1 MGNEMIQNGG
11 RLLMPEELANAEVV
25 TSSINNNT
33 TLTLTSAIFSG
44 HYLTGPYFGG
54 AVANSSGGVL
64 TISSA
69 TFIENTMGNE
79 GYGGAI
85 GNQSGGIV
93 VMSSA
98 IFVKNTTGDGWQGG
112 AIYNAGNMVISSA
125 VFTENCAP
133 GGGAIYTTNSTTLGS
148 AVFAGN
154 SSLNAGGAIQAYGI
168 LDIGSALFSGNI
180 ASRGGAIYN
189 NAESMILSAGDFT
202 ENTAS
207 SGGAIL
213 NGGTMTLT
221 STTFTDNSAGGN
233 GGAVYNDGGMTLTS
247 TMFSGNSAGENG
259 GAINNSYSGKMVL
272 SAVTFSGNQAAGNG
286 GAIYNNQGWLTLADC
301 SFTTRSDTVYNSGW
315 ITVEDTVSF
324 TGDVTLALGSVL
336 LNSGTINLNVSTRTA
351 EDDVLIDGWKRITG
365 NGDFTITVGDSPVE
379 GLYRLASGCTK
390 VTDDFTVHN
399 SGGTELGEL
408 SVGGSFRSGGYT
420 YTLELNDGVLALS
433 VAESEAVLATIT
445 GKFGSGGG
453 AIQYDAAGAVIL
465 ADAAGSSRIGTLNPE
480 QWTLLDSGD
489 FDGDGKDGLLWL
501 EKATGNVYMQN
512 DLSGMAEVIDKKNR
526 LGTVAD
532 GYTVKAAGDFLGT
545 GLDGALM
552 LSPASGDSSS
562 TNYGLAVWGRET
574 DGATPIGWLG
584 ALVNTWDEAE
594 GRNTLK
600 GDFADLSGDE
610 RNAVI
615 NANNYRY
622 ELVGTGDF
630 NGDGRDDVI
639 LRNNM
644 PGTVSGETIT
654 GSGDVF
660 IFLTD
665 TRENVIEGNRPAE
678 GIIYTG
684 CVTDGWE
691 IVGFGDF
698 NGDGTDDILL
708 SDGLNLAGWQMED
721 GARTRDWSFGSLTDG
736 WKFAGVGDFDAD
748 GTDDILLADPDN
760 NLTAWTVK
768 NGKVNGTIAIA

>member
-25 TSSINNNT
+25 TSPINNNT
-33 TLTLTSAIFSG
+33 TLTLTSAIFSNCYG
-44 HYLTGPYFGG
+44 AGDNFGG
-54 AVANSSGGVL
+54 AIANSSGGVL

-69 TFIENTMGNE
+69 TFIENTVNYG

-85 GNQSGGIV
+85 GNLGIV
-93 VMSSA
+93 VVSSA
-98 IFVKNTTGDGWQGG
+98 SFVKNTTGSGWLGG
-112 AIYNAGNMVISSA
+112 AIYNRGNMVISSA
-125 VFTENCAP
+125 VFTENWGP
-133 GGGAIYTTNSTTLGS
+133 GGGAIHTNNSMTLGS

-154 SSLNAGGAIQAYGI
+154 FSPDTGGAIQAGGT
-168 LDIGSALFSGNI
+168 LDIGSALFGGNI
-180 ASRGGAIYN
+180 ATRGGAIYN
-189 NAESMILSAGDFT
+189 TAGSITLSAGDFT
-202 ENTAS
+202 ENTALN
-207 SGGAIL
+207 GGAIL
-213 NGGTMTLT
+213 NGGMMTLT
-221 STTFTDNSAGGN
+221 STT
-233 GGAVYNDGGMTLTS
+233 
-247 TMFSGNSAGENG
+247 FSGNSAGENG
-259 GAINNSYSGKMVL
+259 GAINNSYSGKIVL

-315 ITVEDTVSF
+315 ITVEGTVSF

-351 EDDVLIDGWKRITG
+351 EDGVLIDGWKRITG

-420 YTLELNDGVLALS
+420 YSLELNDGVLALS

-445 GKFGSGGG
+445 GKFGSGSG
-453 AIQYDAAGAVIL
+453 AIQYDAAGAVVL

-526 LGTVAD
+526 LGTVTD

-552 LSPASGDSSS
+552 LSPAFGDSSS
-562 TNYGLAVWGRET
+562 TNYGLAVWGREP
-574 DGATPIGWLG
+574 DGTTPPGWLG

-644 PGTVSGETIT
+644 PGAVSGETIT

-708 SDGLNLAGWQMED
+708 SDGLNLAGWQMEE
-721 GARTRDWSFGSLTDG
+721 GARTWDWSFGSLTDG

-760 NLTAWTVK
+760 NLAAWKVK
-768 NGKVNGTIAIA
+768 DGQAAGIITLA

>member
-11 RLLMPEELANAEVV
+11 RLLMPEELANAEVI
-25 TSSINNNT
+25 TEPIANST

-44 HYLTGPYFGG
+44 CHDGIDSTFGG
-54 AVANSSGGVL
+54 GIYNQSGSIL
-64 TISSA
+64 TISSVA
-69 TFIENTMGNE
+69 FLENTGKV
-79 GYGGAI
+79 YGGALC
-85 GNQSGGIV
+85 NYGGTATF
-93 VMSSA
+93 SSA
-98 IFVKNTTGDGWQGG
+98 IFSANTAGRGTGG
-112 AIYNAGNMVISSA
+112 AVYNNGGTVVISSA
-125 VFTENCAP
+125 IFTENQASL
-133 GGGAIYTTNSTTLGS
+133 GGAICGS
-148 AVFAGN
+148 IKLSAGKFIGN
-154 SSLNAGGAIQAYGI
+154 SASGEGGAIWGGG
-168 LDIGSALFSGNI
+168 DIGNALFSSNI
-180 ASRGGAIYN
+180 AMKGGAICN
-189 NAESMILSAGDFT
+189 NTSSLSLATGEFFGNSAGGNGGAIHNGGMMTLTSTTFS
-202 ENTAS
+202 ENSAGE

-213 NGGTMTLT
+213 NGGMMTLT
-221 STTFTDNSAGGN
+221 STT
-233 GGAVYNDGGMTLTS
+233 
-247 TMFSGNSAGENG
+247 FSGNSAGENG

-315 ITVEDTVSF
+315 ITVEGTVSF

-351 EDDVLIDGWKRITG
+351 EDGVLIDGWKRITG

-390 VTDDFTVHN
+390 VADDFTVHN

-453 AIQYDAAGAVIL
+453 AIQYDAAGSVVL

-552 LSPASGDSSS
+552 LSPAFGDSSS

-736 WKFAGVGDFDAD
+736 WKFAGIGDFDAD

-760 NLTAWTVK
+760 NLAAWTVK

>member
-25 TSSINNNT
+25 TSPITNNT

-44 HYLTGPYFGG
+44 CYGAQGGYFGG
-54 AVANSSGGVL
+54 AIANSAGGVL

-69 TFIENTMGNE
+69 AFIENTTDNT

-85 GNQSGGIV
+85 GNQHGGIV

-98 IFVKNTTGDGWQGG
+98 TFVKNTTGSNYTGG
-112 AIYNAGNMVISSA
+112 AIYNIGNMVISSA
-125 VFTENCAP
+125 VFTGNWGQ
-133 GGGAIYTTNSTTLGS
+133 GGGAITNAGSMTLDS

-154 SSLNAGGAIQAYGI
+154 SSLDFGGAIYVYGA

-180 ASRGGAIYN
+180 ATRGGAIHN
-189 NAESMILSAGDFT
+189 STGSTTLSAGDFT
-202 ENTAS
+202 ENTALN
-207 SGGAIL
+207 GGAIL
-213 NGGTMTLT
+213 NGGMMTLT
-221 STTFTDNSAGGN
+221 STT
-233 GGAVYNDGGMTLTS
+233 
-247 TMFSGNSAGENG
+247 FSGNSAGENG

-315 ITVEDTVSF
+315 ITVEGTVSF

-351 EDDVLIDGWKRITG
+351 EDGVLIDGWKRITG

-390 VTDDFTVHN
+390 VADDFTVHN

-453 AIQYDAAGAVIL
+453 AIQYDAAGSVVL

-552 LSPASGDSSS
+552 LSPAFGDSSS

-760 NLTAWTVK
+760 NLAAWTVK

>member
-25 TSSINNNT
+25 TSPINNNT
-33 TLTLTSAIFSG
+33 TLTLTSAIFSNCYG
-44 HYLTGPYFGG
+44 AGDNFGG
-54 AVANSSGGVL
+54 AIANSSGGVL

-69 TFIENTMGNE
+69 TFIENTVNYG

-85 GNQSGGIV
+85 GNLGIV
-93 VMSSA
+93 VVSSA
-98 IFVKNTTGDGWQGG
+98 SFVKNTTGSGWLGG
-112 AIYNAGNMVISSA
+112 AIYNRGNMVISSA
-125 VFTENCAP
+125 VFTENWGP
-133 GGGAIYTTNSTTLGS
+133 GGGAIHTNNSMTLGS

-154 SSLNAGGAIQAYGI
+154 FSPDTGGAIQAGGT
-168 LDIGSALFSGNI
+168 LDIGSALFGGNI
-180 ASRGGAIYN
+180 ATRGGAIYN
-189 NAESMILSAGDFT
+189 TAGSITLSAGDFT
-202 ENTAS
+202 ENTALN
-207 SGGAIL
+207 GGAIL
-213 NGGTMTLT
+213 NGGMMTLT
-221 STTFTDNSAGGN
+221 STT
-233 GGAVYNDGGMTLTS
+233 
-247 TMFSGNSAGENG
+247 FSGNSAGENG
-259 GAINNSYSGKMVL
+259 GAINNSYSGKIVL

-315 ITVEDTVSF
+315 ITVEGTVSF

-351 EDDVLIDGWKRITG
+351 EDGVLIDGWKRITG

-399 SGGTELGEL
+399 SGGTELGVL
-408 SVGGSFRSGGYT
+408 SVSGSFRSGGYT
-420 YTLELNDGVLALS
+420 YSLELNDGVLALS

-445 GKFGSGGG
+445 GKFGSGSG
-453 AIQYDAAGAVIL
+453 AIQYDAAGAVVL
-465 ADAAGSSRIGTLNPE
+465 TDTAGSSRIGTLNPE

-526 LGTVAD
+526 LGTVTD

-552 LSPASGDSSS
+552 LSPAFGDSSS
-562 TNYGLAVWGRET
+562 TNYGLAVWGREP
-574 DGATPIGWLG
+574 DGTTPPGWLG

-600 GDFADLSGDE
+600 GDFADLSGNE

-708 SDGLNLAGWQMED
+708 SDGLNLAGWQMEE
-721 GARTRDWSFGSLTDG
+721 GARTWDWSFGSLTDG

-760 NLTAWTVK
+760 NLAAWKVK
-768 NGKVNGTIAIA
+768 DGQAAGIITLA